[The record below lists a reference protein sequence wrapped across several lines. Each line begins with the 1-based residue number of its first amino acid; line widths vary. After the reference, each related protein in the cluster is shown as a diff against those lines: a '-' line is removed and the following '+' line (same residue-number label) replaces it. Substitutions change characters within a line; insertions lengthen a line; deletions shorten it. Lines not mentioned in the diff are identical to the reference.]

1 MSDIL
6 KGILSTSMAAKTSE
20 EDDSRKKKSKKEKDK
35 ASNERKSGVQPA
47 FATQST
53 SAKDL
58 RKSMEDDKRIKELSA
73 SFYDVQNKLKTIEM
87 NNKGFGEELSMVRGN
102 LSELKDNMKNLL
114 LIYEVIAKTNNPFVT
129 GGGDYGGYSDIQ
141 TAQARASEEEDL
153 LEDGKRLGASEM
165 LMFSSLFQTVR
176 KIENH
181 MEHIFKKRMSDEE
194 PDKEAYENL
203 QSWYL
208 EFKNVLEMHR
218 FMPKREGL
226 QESMD
231 ELRGEDDGR
240 RPSGKMNKVS
250 FTNQDHNRLLT
261 AIRITEHYLEKIVVQ
276 KVMGKDPPEAELE
289 KLDYWYQEFVN
300 WR

>member
-1 MSDIL
+1 M
-6 KGILSTSMAAKTSE
+6 MAAKASE
-20 EDDSRKKKSKKEKDK
+20 EEDSRKKKSKKEKDK
-35 ASNERKSGVQPA
+35 GDRERKSGVQPA

-58 RKSMEDDKRIKELSA
+58 RKTMEEDKKIKELSA

-87 NNKGFGEELSMVRGN
+87 NNKGFGEELSIVRGN
-102 LSELKDNMKNLL
+102 MAELKDNMKNLL

-129 GGGDYGGYSDIQ
+129 GGGEYGGYSDIQ
-141 TAQARASEEEDL
+141 TAQARESEEEDTL
-153 LEDGKRLGASEM
+153 DDGKKLGASEM
-165 LMFSSLFQTVR
+165 LMFSSLFQSVR

-194 PDKEAYENL
+194 PDKNAYEGL
-203 QSWYL
+203 QAWYL
-208 EFKNVLEMHR
+208 EFNNVLEMHR
-218 FMPKREGL
+218 FIPKREVKQGPDD
-226 QESMD
+226 SS
-231 ELRGEDDGR
+231 GEEER
-240 RPSGKMNKVS
+240 SSGGKLNEVS
-250 FTNQDHNRLLT
+250 FIHQDHNRLLT

-276 KVMGKDPPEAELE
+276 KVLGKDPPEAELD